1 MKKLLSCILIVVSL
15 AGCHNSE
22 NSSTDN
28 ENISAAIPTPKVMN
42 YSIMK
47 IYPHDS
53 TSYTE
58 GLVWMNNLIYES
70 GGQYKESRLQKSVL
84 ETGKVLQSVKLTNDF
99 FGEGISIIN
108 NKIYQLTYKEHKV
121 FVYDMNFKKL
131 PQELYWP
138 YEGWGMTTDGTYLIL
153 DTGGSNLYFVN
164 PETFKIERTLGVVDN
179 NGYVDSINELE
190 YLDGY
195 IYANRYLTN
204 YLLKIN
210 IKTGYVE
217 GKADLTGILEK
228 NQLPVPKDEGAVLN
242 GIAYD
247 STKKSFYIT
256 GKYWPALFE
265 IKLN

>member
-1 MKKLLSCILIVVSL
+1 MKKLLSWTLVIVAL
-15 AGCHNSE
+15 AACHNSE

-108 NKIYQLTYKEHKV
+108 NKIYQLVLCLSSPNQIGK
-121 FVYDMNFKKL
+121 
-131 PQELYWP
+131 
-138 YEGWGMTTDGTYLIL
+138 
-153 DTGGSNLYFVN
+153 S
-164 PETFKIERTLGVVDN
+164 GVLCT
-179 NGYVDSINELE
+179 S
-190 YLDGY
+190 
-195 IYANRYLTN
+195 
-204 YLLKIN
+204 
-210 IKTGYVE
+210 
-217 GKADLTGILEK
+217 
-228 NQLPVPKDEGAVLN
+228 
-242 GIAYD
+242 
-247 STKKSFYIT
+247 
-256 GKYWPALFE
+256 
-265 IKLN
+265 